1 MKLTMKKNLRNT
13 MIKKYI
19 ENLLE
24 SRTVTHLYHLST
36 SSYAKHIALEEYYTE
51 IVNLIDEIV
60 ETYQGKYGIMKLEL
74 TTDFKNDINS
84 VEYFEYLAQFV
95 ETIRSELPQDNFL
108 QHQYDDV
115 ETLIYKT
122 LYKLKYIS

>member
-1 MKLTMKKNLRNT
+1 
-13 MIKKYI
+13 MIDKYTTR
-19 ENLLE
+19 LLE

-36 SSYAKHIALEEYYTE
+36 SSYAKHVALEEYYTE

-74 TTDFKNDINS
+74 TSNFKNDIS
-84 VEYFEYLAQFV
+84 SIEYFESLAQFT
-95 ETIRSELPQDNFL
+95 EYIRSELPQDNFL

-122 LYKLKYIS
+122 LYKLKYLT